1 MANGISVA
9 SSAFNSLLF
18 CPRRRSVSATSF
30 SMCHCSSDFQKW
42 ICCSLT
48 PRMEKSQYG
57 PPQDLSAPP
66 YPGPPAG
73 YQGSGG
79 GTAYPPQPG
88 FQGGSQPGM
97 YPPPPQYG
105 TGMAQPTN
113 GPSVT
118 QVVVMQQP
126 LPRDVPS
133 QMMCPHCQVPVLTE
147 TTHTT
152 GLLTWVICGSLGF
165 FLCWPC
171 CLIPFCVDSCKDV
184 EHRCPNC
191 KRVIHIHKR
200 M

>member
-1 MANGISVA
+1 
-9 SSAFNSLLF
+9 
-18 CPRRRSVSATSF
+18 
-30 SMCHCSSDFQKW
+30 
-42 ICCSLT
+42 
-48 PRMEKSQYG
+48 MEKSQYG
-57 PPQDLSAPP
+57 PPQDVSATP
-66 YPGPPAG
+66 YPGFPAG

-88 FQGGSQPGM
+88 FQGGPQPGM
-97 YPPPPQYG
+97 YPPPPQPGMYPPPPQPGMYPPPPQPG

-113 GPSVT
+113 APGIT
-118 QVVVMQQP
+118 QVVIQQP
-126 LPRDVPS
+126 LLRDVPG

-152 GLLTWVICGSLGF
+152 GLLTWLIFGVLCC

-171 CLIPFCVDSCKDV
+171 SWIPFCVDSCKDV

-200 M
+200 E

>member
-1 MANGISVA
+1 
-9 SSAFNSLLF
+9 
-18 CPRRRSVSATSF
+18 
-30 SMCHCSSDFQKW
+30 
-42 ICCSLT
+42 
-48 PRMEKSQYG
+48 MEKSQYG

-88 FQGGSQPGM
+88 FQ
-97 YPPPPQYG
+97 
-105 TGMAQPTN
+105 A
-113 GPSVT
+113 VT

-126 LPRDVPS
+126 LPRDVPG

-147 TTHTT
+147 TTHAT

>member
-1 MANGISVA
+1 
-9 SSAFNSLLF
+9 
-18 CPRRRSVSATSF
+18 
-30 SMCHCSSDFQKW
+30 
-42 ICCSLT
+42 
-48 PRMEKSQYG
+48 MEKSQYG

-88 FQGGSQPGM
+88 FQG
-97 YPPPPQYG
+97 
-105 TGMAQPTN
+105 
-113 GPSVT
+113 VT

-126 LPRDVPS
+126 LPRDVPG
-133 QMMCPHCQVPVLTE
+133 QMNCPHCQVPVLTE
-147 TTHTT
+147 TTHAT